1 MTVLSRMLK
10 SQEQAEALP
19 LLAQL
24 CKDGNSYDLI
34 KCDDL
39 MRPLMKYFNK
49 LCQTLDQPA
58 TYHQTEHAMMKV
70 LCIVSQLINDCPK
83 FRFPFNKKFVANL
96 FLLDAE
102 LIGKSQRKKEVVRIA
117 SVLFFAL
124 SNRIKLLKDFGMIR
138 RLKFIVLE
146 TYSLVEEMQTMRRFN
161 SAIKNIGAE
170 LPITIAEAIKY
181 KLVATMSRFISSSC
195 PAAALAHWMAAMAP
209 AQQPVKVE

>member
-1 MTVLSRMLK
+1 M
-10 SQEQAEALP
+10 
-19 LLAQL
+19 AQL
-24 CKDGNSYDLI
+24 CKDGNSYDMI

-49 LCQTLDQPA
+49 LCQALEQTD
-58 TYHQTEHAMMKV
+58 TYHQTEYAMMKV
-70 LCIVSQLINDCPK
+70 LCLVSQLINDCPK

-96 FLLDAE
+96 FLLDAD
-102 LIGKSQRKKEVVRIA
+102 LIGKSMRKKEVMRVI

-138 RLKFIVLE
+138 RLKYIVLE
-146 TYSLVEEMQTMRRFN
+146 TYSLVEEMQTMRRYN
-161 SAIKNIGAE
+161 SAIKNIGSE

-195 PAAALAHWMAAMAP
+195 PAAALANWMAAMSP
-209 AQQPVKVE
+209 K

>member
-1 MTVLSRMLK
+1 
-10 SQEQAEALP
+10 
-19 LLAQL
+19 
-24 CKDGNSYDLI
+24 
-34 KCDDL
+34 

-49 LCQTLDQPA
+49 LCNALEESS
-58 TYHQTEHAMMKV
+58 TYSHTEHEMMKV

-83 FRFPFNKKFVANL
+83 YRFPFNKKFVANL

-102 LIGKSQRKKEVVRIA
+102 LLVKSLRRKEIMRVI

-138 RLKFIVLE
+138 RLKFIILE

-170 LPITIAEAIKY
+170 LPITIAEAVKY
-181 KLVATMSRFISSSC
+181 KLVATMSRFIHSAC
-195 PAAALAHWMAAMAP
+195 PAAALASWMVGMAP
-209 AQQPVKVE
+209 KQENVKIE